1 MKTLKMLWSA
11 MGTVWKT
18 QGHLTIKDPMMKT
31 LKMIVV
37 TMKEMMK
44 KPPIIP
50 LQFGNDRINF
60 FEFGTT
66 GSDFLNLE
74 RQDQI

>member
-1 MKTLKMLWSA
+1 
-11 MGTVWKT
+11 
-18 QGHLTIKDPMMKT
+18 
-31 LKMIVV
+31 MIVV